1 MADMVN
7 DAQALNTS
15 TNVEHHSETEEYV
28 LLPSLSVMHNYPFP
42 LIEIEVYTTKRK
54 DSQNSH
60 QCFTRWN
67 SSECYLM
74 AENMPL
80 SAFSFLEVHV

>member
-7 DAQALNTS
+7 DVQALNTS
-15 TNVEHHSETEEYV
+15 TNVEHHSETKEYA

-54 DSQNSH
+54 DRQISQ
-60 QCFTRWN
+60 QRFT
-67 SSECYLM
+67 L
-74 AENMPL
+74 
-80 SAFSFLEVHV
+80 

>member
-15 TNVEHHSETEEYV
+15 TDVEYHSETEEYV
-28 LLPSLSVMHNYPFP
+28 LLPSPSVMHNYPFP

-54 DSQNSH
+54 ESQNSQ
-60 QCFTRWN
+60 QCFTQWN

-74 AENMPL
+74 TENMPL
-80 SAFSFLEVHV
+80 RTSSFLEVYV